1 MFSCV
6 RYGIENQ
13 LIWTKR
19 RRSPATTY
27 AAPIWT
33 SRASW
38 AQRLPPIRFV
48 CVCVPGEPSSS
59 CCPLMQDQNPNEAS
73 SAASWVCSQEDCIG
87 LAACPRGEAVRL
99 QLLYQLYFGRK
110 PKIDQAIT
118 LKWKRGPKKETIQ
131 IRGTVA
137 HVGPIRKQPGNW
149 IGIATTS
156 AVGVCD
162 GTLDNLTYFCAAPGC
177 ACFVPYDGNI
187 EAGGEPSIAMACGQR
202 VRLPIQ
208 NKICVG
214 KIAYL
219 GPIFGGTES
228 WIGVAL
234 DTPSGYCN
242 GTVDGV

>member
-1 MFSCV
+1 M
-6 RYGIENQ
+6 
-13 LIWTKR
+13 
-19 RRSPATTY
+19 
-27 AAPIWT
+27 
-33 SRASW
+33 
-38 AQRLPPIRFV
+38 
-48 CVCVPGEPSSS
+48 
-59 CCPLMQDQNPNEAS
+59 
-73 SAASWVCSQEDCIG
+73 
-87 LAACPRGEAVRL
+87 
-99 QLLYQLYFGRK
+99 
-110 PKIDQAIT
+110 
-118 LKWKRGPKKETIQ
+118 
-131 IRGTVA
+131 A

-149 IGIATTS
+149 IGIATRS

-162 GTLDNLTYFCAAPGC
+162 GTLDNLTYFFAAPGC